1 MEKKMSNMKYVIR
14 HQSFGYNDEWYCL
27 DWAMQGAIK
36 AVYSD
41 KVEAEQQYK
50 KLIVHALYQ
59 DDFYNFSI
67 ANGEATEEQYA
78 QIEAFILEKTG
89 EEFDNESIPE
99 MNEDDAFEFA
109 KLSGILHFQLIE
121 VDDSLPN
128 YVIFNPTTNRYVY
141 ASTPEESVL
150 LTGNT
155 EQFLFDMNNYI
166 DDYWQE
172 ETVNQF
178 FDDLNLEQKGTLEE
192 LSDAPALLEQFIKEN
207 SWLSYENQGLKIEN
221 DADEDTFNRIKSL
234 NALLKQPI
242 FEIRQVTLEQ
252 LATLG

>member
-1 MEKKMSNMKYVIR
+1 
-14 HQSFGYNDEWYCL
+14 
-27 DWAMQGAIK
+27 
-36 AVYSD
+36 
-41 KVEAEQQYK
+41 
-50 KLIVHALYQ
+50 
-59 DDFYNFSI
+59 
-67 ANGEATEEQYA
+67 
-78 QIEAFILEKTG
+78 
-89 EEFDNESIPE
+89 
-99 MNEDDAFEFA
+99 
-109 KLSGILHFQLIE
+109 
-121 VDDSLPN
+121 
-128 YVIFNPTTNRYVY
+128 
-141 ASTPEESVL
+141 
-150 LTGNT
+150 
-155 EQFLFDMNNYI
+155 MNNYI